1 MEEHSCTIC
10 GALMEGPD
18 PYVLYH
24 SEKTDEES
32 YACPKCALDYF
43 SRYADQIKSIPDK
56 DLLAVLMEIFED
68 AVKLVKQKDQAAE

>member
-1 MEEHSCTIC
+1 MEEDDVA
-10 GALMEGPD
+10 AL
-18 PYVLYH
+18 
-24 SEKTDEES
+24 
-32 YACPKCALDYF
+32 KCALDYF